1 MTLEEYIKNPMGSS
15 VMTNRQVY
23 QQMYSEKW
31 DAIKLKED
39 GLIKYTLYQSGE
51 DYYVHL
57 KIPSEVVPKFYYDT
71 IVHFHPSK
79 NKTSGVI
86 TKTLNDYD
94 VQFYSNDPSF
104 VYTFTHAFKKAGMFI
119 KDLEY
124 KMVTR
129 ALTDKAI
136 EKNPKDEIGY
146 VKSLYFAYLEIKSA
160 GLLAKNKWEVKAKPY
175 TKAVW
180 DNTVEHADDKV
191 RKRQE
196 EGEKIAK
203 RERRERNAERN
214 AARGTS
220 KASKTKT
227 DSLNDPNFGKFKRTD
242 FNTIAKAAKNNIQ
255 KSVGHFKKTI
265 K

>member
-23 QQMYSEKW
+23 QQMYTEKW
-31 DAIKLKED
+31 DAIRVKEN
-39 GLIKYTLYQSGE
+39 GMIKHDLYQSGE
-51 DYYVHL
+51 NYYVHF

-71 IVHFHPSK
+71 IIHFLPNKSK
-79 NKTSGVI
+79 SSGVI

-104 VYTFTHAFKKAGMFI
+104 VYTFAHAFKKSGMFI
-119 KDLEY
+119 KDLED
-124 KMVTR
+124 KMITR

-146 VKSLYFAYLEIKSA
+146 VKSLYFAYLEVKA
-160 GLLAKNKWEVKAKPY
+160 NGLLTKNKWEVKAKPY

-180 DNTVEHADDKV
+180 NTTVEHADDKV

-196 EGEKIAK
+196 EGERIAK
-203 RERRERNAERN
+203 KERREKNAERN
-214 AARGTS
+214 RARGTS
-220 KASKTKT
+220 ISPSAKS
-227 DSLNDPNFGKFKRTD
+227 SSPNQPGFGQFKRTD
-242 FNTIAKAAKNNIQ
+242 FNTIAKTAKNNIK
-255 KSVGHFKKTI
+255 KSFGHFKRTI